1 MSLNIEGYM
10 NRHISYI
17 EITEAPA
24 DRFEPFAALEEAYEA
39 KTDPEKWAR
48 ALDCVIDAS
57 LRDGNDPNQITESL
71 RLIQRKLC
79 QEARG
84 RVK

>member
-10 NRHISYI
+10 NRHVSYI
-17 EITEAPA
+17 EITEKPA
-24 DRFEPFAALEEAYEA
+24 EDFEPFEAIEAAMEA
-39 KTDPEKWAR
+39 KTDADKWAR

-57 LRDGNDPNQITESL
+57 LRDGNDPAQITEAL
-71 RLIQRKLC
+71 RLTQRKLC

-84 RVK
+84 RAG